1 MVLELG
7 SIRVRNHISLG
18 VHDSLYPCVGWVPSL
33 LTTNVLCFVWENIT
47 GPVTAGVLR
56 GERARFQLFGDTV
69 NVAARIESH
78 GKKNRIHISKETA
91 SLLEAAGK
99 AHWVTPR
106 EDKIVA
112 KGKGEMVTY
121 WLNMTKVE
129 DPQSSS
135 SGHSSGPFTAGNSK
149 SRPSFGVMEQAL
161 NDERAPNEPRLTK
174 KMERLIDW
182 NVDVLVN
189 LLERIERFR
198 QAIKVVPDPSEKLAE
213 LEKQIREGHAHSTVI
228 DEVVEMVELPHY
240 QGSGT
245 ILEGPIQ
252 LRPEVLT
259 QLREYVS
266 TVALMYNDNSFHNFE
281 HAR

>member
-1 MVLELG
+1 M
-7 SIRVRNHISLG
+7 
-18 VHDSLYPCVGWVPSL
+18 
-33 LTTNVLCFVWENIT
+33 
-47 GPVTAGVLR
+47 LR

-112 KGKGEMVTY
+112 KGKGEMVTF

-135 SGHSSGPFTAGNSK
+135 SGYSSGPFTSMDSK
-149 SRPSFGVMEQAL
+149 QQPGIGSMEQPLQDLGAS
-161 NDERAPNEPRLTK
+161 NEPRLTK
-174 KMERLIDW
+174 KMDRLIDW
-182 NVDVLVN
+182 NVDVLVT
-189 LLERIERFR
+189 LLERIERSR
-198 QAIKVVPDPSEKLAE
+198 VALKTVPDPNETLSAM
-213 LEKQIREGHAHSTVI
+213 EKQIREGHAHSTVI
-228 DEVVEMVELPHY
+228 DEVVEMVELPKY
-240 QGSGT
+240 QNGELPGV
-245 ILEGPIQ
+245 PIH

-259 QLREYVS
+259 QLREYVA
-266 TVALMYNDNSFHNFE
+266 TIALMYNENSFHNFE

>member
-1 MVLELG
+1 MF
-7 SIRVRNHISLG
+7 
-18 VHDSLYPCVGWVPSL
+18 CL
-33 LTTNVLCFVWENIT
+33 LTTPNNLIT

-161 NDERAPNEPRLTK
+161 NDERSPNEPRLTK